1 MIIDKI
7 CDAMDGDYNP
17 RDFYNYVNENE
28 ALSNDISIGGRWPI
42 STAMD
47 SGTNADVKR
56 ELCNYIDANLYNADI
71 KKFINKFTWVED

>member
-17 RDFYNYVNENE
+17 RDFYNCVNDHEMGFPSNHPISRALDGGTNQDVQKALCSYVDVNE
-28 ALSNDISIGGRWPI
+28 
-42 STAMD
+42 
-47 SGTNADVKR
+47 
-56 ELCNYIDANLYNADI
+56 YNADI